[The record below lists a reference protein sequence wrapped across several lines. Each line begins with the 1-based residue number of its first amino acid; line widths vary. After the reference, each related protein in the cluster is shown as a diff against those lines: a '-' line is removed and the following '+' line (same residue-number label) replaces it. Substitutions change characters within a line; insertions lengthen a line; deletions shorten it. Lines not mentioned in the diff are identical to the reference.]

1 MEGGTNELLQ
11 MQDGSTAGV
20 ERQGAVGAG
29 GGAVGYS
36 TRWGYR
42 EVRRGRSAP
51 VALGHGAR
59 LALAIHRQRHPR
71 PQQWLSMS
79 MLAQPLM
86 TRL

>member
-1 MEGGTNELLQ
+1 MSCCRCRTAPPQALNVRGRWAQEVVLL
-11 MQDGSTAGV
+11 
-20 ERQGAVGAG
+20 
-29 GGAVGYS
+29 GYS

-42 EVRRGRSAP
+42 EVRRGRSAT

-79 MLAQPLM
+79 MLAQPIM